1 MFIFAIFI
9 CSAVTLI
16 PAGVLEVRYFIISWL
31 MLSLEWQLHS
41 TVDEVSYKKSEDGTP
56 SAIESQP
63 VHKFGLYLNYAQS
76 TVINTVVLVIF
87 MLYP

>member
-1 MFIFAIFI
+1 
-9 CSAVTLI
+9 
-16 PAGVLEVRYFIISWL
+16 

-41 TVDEVSYKKSEDGTP
+41 TVDEVSYKKSEYGTP

-63 VHKFGLYLNYAQS
+63 VDKFGLSLNHAHS
-76 TVINTVVLVIF
+76 TVINILVLVIF